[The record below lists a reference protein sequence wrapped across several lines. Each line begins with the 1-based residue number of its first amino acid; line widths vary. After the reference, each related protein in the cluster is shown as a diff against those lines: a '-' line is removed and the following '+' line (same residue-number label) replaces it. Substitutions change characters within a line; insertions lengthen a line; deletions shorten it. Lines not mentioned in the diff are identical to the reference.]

1 MEEIKQDVIENKVN
15 IWLSSKN
22 FEDEVNIDLV
32 VCNEYKDERNH
43 EDDNGSDVNN
53 KSNLISLLLMNNHDN

>member
-43 EDDNGSDVNN
+43 EDDNGSDVN
-53 KSNLISLLLMNNHDN
+53 KQKQSYLIAIDAQP